1 MENKK
6 ESNDDLVK
14 LLNYYDRPEI
24 EEFIVDCYLKNYH
37 KCLPHK
43 IKMRIL
49 NGNIINTAYHFK
61 DLNIYLQFL
70 KRGFPDLS
78 KIYDLLYNENLIV
91 ISLPICKYKNKTYCV
106 APLTLSEITEN
117 LNNNKE
123 ILIYSIDIENNDT
136 YKCCVINDDIVYD
149 EIKDNIK

>member
-37 KCLPHK
+37 KGLPYK
-43 IKMRIL
+43 FKMRIL
-49 NGNIINTAYHFK
+49 NANIVDTISNC
-61 DLNIYLQFL
+61 NISNNRIQFF

-78 KIYDLLYNENLIV
+78 KIYNLLHNENLLV
-91 ISLPICKYKNKTYCV
+91 ILLPICKYKNKTYCV

-136 YKCCVINDDIVYD
+136 YKCCVIDDDIVYD
-149 EIKDNIK
+149 EIK